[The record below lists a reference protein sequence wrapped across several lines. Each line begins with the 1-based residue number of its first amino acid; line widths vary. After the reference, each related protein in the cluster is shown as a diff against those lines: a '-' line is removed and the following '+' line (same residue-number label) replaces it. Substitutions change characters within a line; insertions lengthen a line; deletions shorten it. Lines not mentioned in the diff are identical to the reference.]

1 MEDILLTE
9 FFKKERWEKAV
20 QTAVEKDISQQ
31 LLREM
36 STPDNRILLYRAL
49 KANTYH
55 IRPPHEAQIPKDNG
69 EYRTVYVNEDQDR
82 VILSIINDMLFELC
96 PEMVHKHCMSYQ
108 KGIGCGKVVQ
118 KASKI
123 IKTMKEKEIG
133 VKVDLSKYFDSVP
146 IRYIEDVF
154 QKIENKFGPSKILD
168 LLNDYYHDNT
178 VIDMEKKTIK
188 KYSSLRQGCAV
199 AAFLADAVLYDM
211 DAALSEM
218 NVFYVRYSDDIL
230 VLGKSWKEGYALLQ
244 KKLAEKELTLNPKK
258 VEFLNKNHWFKF
270 LGFTMKNDQISLSK
284 SRIKKFQKEIERR
297 TIRSK
302 DKKPK
307 QILHNVNAFL
317 YKGFQGYSWATGVL
331 SIINVEKDI
340 QTMNSFVMDAIRGGI
355 TKKSKIGGLGV
366 VTEKGDHT
374 ILRGKGRNVKANREK
389 IQNIEGY
396 MTLSC
401 MRNALLTSREAYNT
415 LIMNM

>member
-1 MEDILLTE
+1 
-9 FFKKERWEKAV
+9 
-20 QTAVEKDISQQ
+20 
-31 LLREM
+31 M
-36 STPDNRILLYRAL
+36 STPDNRILLYRTL
-49 KANTYH
+49 KSNAYR

-108 KGIGCGKVVQ
+108 RGIGCGKVVQ
-118 KASKI
+118 KASQI

-154 QKIENKFGPSKILD
+154 QKIEKKFGPSKILD

-178 VIDMEKKTIK
+178 VIDMEKKTIE

-230 VLGKSWKEGYALLQ
+230 VLGKSWKEGYKLLQ
-244 KKLAEKELTLNPKK
+244 EKLAEKELTLNPKK
-258 VEFLNKNHWFKF
+258 VEFLDKDHWFKF

-284 SRIKKFQKEIERR
+284 NRIKKFQKEIERR

-302 DKKPK
+302 DKNPK
-307 QILHNVNAFL
+307 QILHNVNTFL
-317 YKGFQGYSWATGVL
+317 YKGFRGYSWATGVL

-340 QTMNSFVMDAIRGGI
+340 QTMNSFIMDAIRGGI
-355 TKKSKIGGLGV
+355 TGKGKIGGLGV
-366 VTEKGDHT
+366 VTEKSDHT

-401 MRNALLTSREAYNT
+401 MRNALLTSREAYET
-415 LIMNM
+415 LVMSM

>member
-82 VILSIINDMLFELC
+82 VILSIINDMHFELC

-178 VIDMEKKTIK
+178 VIDMEKKTIE

-199 AAFLADAVLYDM
+199 AAFLADSVLYDM
-211 DAALSEM
+211 DAAISEM

-230 VLGKSWKEGYALLQ
+230 VLGKNWKEGYALLQ

-258 VEFLNKNHWFKF
+258 VEFLDKDHWFKF

-297 TIRSK
+297 TIRAK
-302 DKKPK
+302 NHNAK
-307 QILHNVNAFL
+307 QILNNVNAVL

-340 QTMNSFVMDAIRGGI
+340 QTMNSFIMDAIRGGI
-355 TKKSKIGGLGV
+355 TGKGKIGGLGV
-366 VTEKGDHT
+366 VTEKSDHT

-389 IQNIEGY
+389 IQNIKGY

-401 MRNALLTSREAYNT
+401 MRNALLTSREAYET
-415 LIMNM
+415 LVMSM

>member
-1 MEDILLTE
+1 MEDILLKE
-9 FFKKERWEKAV
+9 FFKKERWEEAV

-49 KANTYH
+49 KSNAYH
-55 IRPPHEAQIPKDNG
+55 IRPPHEAQIPKENG

-108 KGIGCGKVVQ
+108 RGIGCGKVVQ
-118 KASKI
+118 KASRI

-178 VIDMEKKTIK
+178 VIDMEKKTIE

-199 AAFLADAVLYDM
+199 AAFLADSVLYDM
-211 DAALSEM
+211 DAAISEM

-230 VLGKSWKEGYALLQ
+230 ILGKNWKEGYKLLQ

-258 VEFLNKNHWFKF
+258 VEFLDKDHWFKF

-284 SRIKKFQKEIERR
+284 NRIKRFQKEIERR
-297 TIRSK
+297 TIHSK
-302 DKKPK
+302 NHNAK
-307 QILHNVNAFL
+307 QILHNVNTFL

-331 SIINVEKDI
+331 PIINVEKDI

-355 TKKSKIGGLGV
+355 TGKGKIGGLGV
-366 VTEKGDHT
+366 VTEKSDHT
-374 ILRGKGRNVKANREK
+374 ILRGKGRNVKANKGK
-389 IQNIEGY
+389 IPNIEGY

-415 LIMNM
+415 LIMSM

>member
-1 MEDILLTE
+1 
-9 FFKKERWEKAV
+9 
-20 QTAVEKDISQQ
+20 
-31 LLREM
+31 M

-49 KANTYH
+49 KSNAYR

-108 KGIGCGKVVQ
+108 RGIGCGKVVQ
-118 KASKI
+118 KASQI
-123 IKTMKEKEIG
+123 IKTMKGKEIG

-154 QKIENKFGPSKILD
+154 QKIEKKFGPSKILD

-178 VIDMEKKTIK
+178 VIDMEKKTIE

-230 VLGKSWKEGYALLQ
+230 VLGKNWKEGYKLLQ

-258 VEFLNKNHWFKF
+258 VEFLDKDHWFKF

-302 DKKPK
+302 DKNPK

-317 YKGFQGYSWATGVL
+317 YKGFRGYSWATGVL

-340 QTMNSFVMDAIRGGI
+340 QTMNSFIMDAIRGGI
-355 TKKSKIGGLGV
+355 TGKGKIGGLGV
-366 VTEKGDHT
+366 VTEKSDHT

-401 MRNALLTSREAYNT
+401 MRNALLTSREAYET
-415 LIMNM
+415 LVMSM

>member
-118 KASKI
+118 KASRM

-168 LLNDYYHDNT
+168 LLNDYYHNNT
-178 VIDMEKKTIK
+178 VIDMEKKTIQ

-199 AAFLADAVLYDM
+199 AAFLADAALYDM

-230 VLGKSWKEGYALLQ
+230 VLGKNWKEGYKLLQ

-258 VEFLNKNHWFKF
+258 VEFLDKDHWFKF

-284 SRIKKFQKEIERR
+284 NRIKKFQKEIERR

-302 DKKPK
+302 SHNAK
-307 QILHNVNAFL
+307 QILHAVNAFL

-340 QTMNSFVMDAIRGGI
+340 QTMNSFVMDAIRGAI

-389 IQNIEGY
+389 IPTIEGY

-401 MRNALLTSREAYNT
+401 MRNALLTSREAYET
-415 LIMNM
+415 LVMSM

>member
-9 FFKKERWEKAV
+9 FFKKERWEAAIE
-20 QTAVEKDISQQ
+20 TAVEKDISQQ

-49 KANTYH
+49 KSNAYR

-108 KGIGCGKVVQ
+108 RGIGCGKVVQ
-118 KASKI
+118 KASQI
-123 IKTMKEKEIG
+123 IKTMKGKEIG
-133 VKVDLSKYFDSVP
+133 VKVDLSKYFASVP

-178 VIDMEKKTIK
+178 VIDMEKKTIE

-230 VLGKSWKEGYALLQ
+230 VLGKSWKEGYKLLQ

-258 VEFLNKNHWFKF
+258 VEFLDKDHWFKF

-302 DKKPK
+302 DKNPK

-317 YKGFQGYSWATGVL
+317 YKGFRGYSWATGVL

-340 QTMNSFVMDAIRGGI
+340 QTMNSFIMDAIRGGI
-355 TKKSKIGGLGV
+355 TGKGKIGGLGV
-366 VTEKGDHT
+366 VTEKSDHT

-401 MRNALLTSREAYNT
+401 MRNALLTSREAYET
-415 LIMNM
+415 LVMSM

>member
-9 FFKKERWEKAV
+9 FFKKERWEAAIE
-20 QTAVEKDISQQ
+20 TAVEKDISQQ

-49 KANTYH
+49 KSNAYR

-108 KGIGCGKVVQ
+108 RGIGCGKVVQ
-118 KASKI
+118 KASQI
-123 IKTMKEKEIG
+123 IKTMKGKEIG

-154 QKIENKFGPSKILD
+154 QKIEKKFGPSKILD

-178 VIDMEKKTIK
+178 VIDMEKKTIE

-230 VLGKSWKEGYALLQ
+230 VLGKNWKEGYKLLQ

-258 VEFLNKNHWFKF
+258 VEFLDKDHWFKF

-302 DKKPK
+302 DKNPK

-317 YKGFQGYSWATGVL
+317 YKGFRGYSWATGVL

-340 QTMNSFVMDAIRGGI
+340 QTMNSFIMDAIRGGI
-355 TKKSKIGGLGV
+355 TGKGKIGGLGV
-366 VTEKGDHT
+366 VTEKSDHT

-401 MRNALLTSREAYNT
+401 MRNALLTSREAYET
-415 LIMNM
+415 LVMSM

>member
-118 KASKI
+118 KASRV

-178 VIDMEKKTIK
+178 VIDMEKKTIE

-230 VLGKSWKEGYALLQ
+230 ILGKRWKEGYALLQ

-258 VEFLNKNHWFKF
+258 VEFLDKDHWFKF

-302 DKKPK
+302 SHNAK
-307 QILHNVNAFL
+307 QILHAVNAFL

-331 SIINVEKDI
+331 PIINVKKDI

-355 TKKSKIGGLGV
+355 TGKGKIGGLGV
-366 VTEKGDHT
+366 VTEKGNHT

-389 IQNIEGY
+389 IPNIEEY

-401 MRNALLTSREAYNT
+401 MRNALLTSREAYET
-415 LIMNM
+415 LVMSI